1 MAHTET
7 YHSVGNGGRMCRKTN
22 NRFLHIGPNI
32 EGIICYFIGT
42 QFCYYLLDHMAL
54 KD

>member
-22 NRFLHIGPNI
+22 NRFLHIGPNRGHNMLFYWYTI
-32 EGIICYFIGT
+32 LLLSLGPYGTEG
-42 QFCYYLLDHMAL
+42 
-54 KD
+54 